1 MGLCAFPNRLPGVLI
16 SPALIESLETQ
27 FGALEPNAVRVAWGP
42 ADLRPLDLVRSGSD
56 QFPFAGYLS
65 TPAGR
70 QIAGLGAAWQ
80 TVAPFGPDRFSAFTD
95 EVRQFEEISPHLRV
109 LVGFSFSPEGG
120 RRPEWD
126 GFTPTSGVVPLIAA
140 IREDGETKLV
150 VTLPPGRSFGS
161 VADVLRTLEVPPPP
175 MGSNATDHA
184 IESRPS
190 PSQYEQAVA
199 DAVGQIRA
207 GGMAKAVLARSVVV
221 TSDITPRPFELVN
234 RLGHDYPACYVFG
247 WQQGDGVFVGASPEL
262 LVAVEGGRVSSH
274 PLAGSA
280 PRGEGDE
287 ADRGI
292 GDELMASAKNRVEHR
307 VVVDDIAARLAPLVT
322 ELQVDRYPSL
332 RKLTHV
338 QHLSSEVAGTLSHP
352 MTVIDVAGALHPTPA
367 VGGSPRDEAL
377 AFLDKCEGLDR
388 GWYAGGIGWMSADG
402 DGEIAVALRCALL
415 RGNQAFLYAG
425 AGIVADSVPSVELE
439 ETRLKFRTMLQMLT
453 EA

>member
-1 MGLCAFPNRLPGVLI
+1 MPVANRLPGVLI
-16 SPALIESLETQ
+16 EPSLLASLEADI
-27 FGALEPNAVRVAWGP
+27 GALEADALRVVSTP
-42 ADLRPLDLVRSGSD
+42 IDLRPLDLLRSGCD

-80 TVAPFGPDRFSAFTD
+80 TVAPFGSERFRDLSD
-95 EVRQFEEISPHLRV
+95 EVRQFGSLSPDLRI
-109 LVGFSFSPEGG
+109 LLGFSFSPEGG

-126 GFTPTSGVVPLIAA
+126 GFTPTSAVVPLIAA
-140 IREDGETKLV
+140 IREGEQTRLV
-150 VTLPPGRSFGS
+150 VALPPGRSFDS
-161 VADVLRTLEVPPPP
+161 VAEVLSNLKTPPARVGP
-175 MGSNATDHA
+175 NATDHA

-190 PSQYEQAVA
+190 PAQYEQTVA
-199 DAVGQIRA
+199 DAVAQIRT
-207 GGMAKAVLARSVVV
+207 GGMIKAVLARSVVV
-221 TSDITPRPFELVN
+221 TSDITPRPFDLVD

-262 LVAVEGGRVSSH
+262 LVAVDDVRVRSH

-287 ADRGI
+287 EDRAL
-292 GDELMASAKNRVEHR
+292 GDELMASSKNRIEHR
-307 VVVDDIAARLAPLVT
+307 VVVDDIAARLTPLVT
-322 ELQVDRYPSL
+322 ELHVDRYPSL

-338 QHLSSEVAGTLSHP
+338 QHLSTEVAGDLVEP
-352 MTVIDVAGALHPTPA
+352 MTVIDAAGALHPTPA
-367 VGGSPRDEAL
+367 VGGSPSEESL

-388 GWYAGGIGWMSADG
+388 GWYAGGIGWMSPRG

-415 RGNQAFLYAG
+415 RGNRAFLYAG
-425 AGIVADSVPSVELE
+425 AGIVADSVPSLELE
-439 ETRLKFRTMLQMLT
+439 ETRLKFRTLLQILT